1 MTLRRPFD
9 PTSILGVLA
18 EHRVALVLVG
28 GYACAFH
35 EVGNTT
41 ADLDIVIEP
50 SRANAEALVAALL
63 AMNATHARLPGS
75 QQIIRPSVERVITLT
90 GFHHYDTDFGRID
103 VCKDSGGHAY
113 ESLQKGAVGV
123 TIHEHLFFVA
133 KLTTIAAMKEEAG
146 REKDKAVLPAIR
158 RRIAEVRRLGETD

>member
-9 PTSILGVLA
+9 PRSILRILA
-18 EHRVALVLVG
+18 EHRVAFVLVG

-35 EVGNTT
+35 RVGNTT
-41 ADLDIVIEP
+41 SDVDLVIDP
-50 SRANAEALVAALL
+50 SRANAEALVSALS

-75 QQIIRPSVERVITLT
+75 QQVIRPSVERVMTLT

-103 VCKDSGGHAY
+103 VCKVSGGHTFA
-113 ESLQKGAVGV
+113 SLKEDAVGV
-123 TIHEHLFFVA
+123 KVQEHIFFVA
-133 KLTTIAAMKEEAG
+133 QLTTIAAMKEEAG

-158 RRIAEVRRLGETD
+158 RRIAEMAGEEG